1 MRVSEAWR
9 LEAVWDKEVR
19 DGGYGRSGRRK
30 ERLWREE
37 VLDLADLLVNFGKA
51 VLDFLGAIVKN
62 LEKKACC
69 SPHKF
74 GLIK

>member
-1 MRVSEAWR
+1 MTE
-9 LEAVWDKEVR
+9 K
-19 DGGYGRSGRRK
+19 GFG
-30 ERLWREE
+30 
-37 VLDLADLLVNFGKA
+37 LADVGVDFGKTA
-51 VLDFLGAIVKN
+51 LDFLGAIVKN